1 MTAITQTPITLQPSH
16 RLALCAGL
24 HRATAYGLW
33 AEAMAG
39 VGTMWQ
45 MWAVESYTAR
55 TDPDH
60 KRYHTVI
67 IDQTR
72 PDATAVRCTC
82 SAALAG
88 RVCMHVALAL
98 VEAEALPYPLEGYIC
113 PHCQR
118 VFDTAHDATVH
129 TLVEHQSASVRQL
142 QPIDPEVARRVLN
155 PLLAT
160 GEQRQRA
167 VP

>member
-1 MTAITQTPITLQPSH
+1 MTATTTTITLHPSH

-33 AEAMAG
+33 AEPVSG
-39 VGTMWQ
+39 EGTMWAV
-45 MWAVESYTAR
+45 WAVESFTAR
-55 TDPDH
+55 TDPNH
-60 KRYHTVI
+60 RPFHLVT

-72 PDATAVRCTC
+72 PDATAVNCTC
-82 SAALAG
+82 PAALAG

-98 VEAEALPYPLEGYIC
+98 VEAEALPYPLEGYPC
-113 PHCQR
+113 PVCH
-118 VFDTAHDATVH
+118 VIYDDADQATRHVLLTH
-129 TLVEHQSASVRQL
+129 NSASVRQL

-155 PLLAT
+155 PLVT
-160 GEQRQRA
+160 TSEQRRQA

>member
-1 MTAITQTPITLQPSH
+1 MTATQQAITIHPSH

-33 AEAMAG
+33 CEPVSG
-39 VGTMWQ
+39 IV
-45 MWAVESYTAR
+45 WAVESYTAR

-60 KRYHTVI
+60 RPFHLVT

-72 PDATAVRCTC
+72 PGATAVGCTC
-82 SAALAG
+82 PAAQAG

-142 QPIDPEVARRVLN
+142 QPIDPDVAARAMGKS
-155 PLLAT
+155 LLAT
-160 GEQRQRA
+160 GEQRRRA